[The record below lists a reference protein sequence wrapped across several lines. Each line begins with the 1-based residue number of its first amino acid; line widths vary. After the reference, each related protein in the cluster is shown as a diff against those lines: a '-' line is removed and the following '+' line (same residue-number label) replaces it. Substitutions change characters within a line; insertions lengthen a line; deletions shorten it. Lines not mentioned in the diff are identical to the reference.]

1 MDIGNAMLSSSQG
14 PRHPTGFFGAR
25 ASHSETR
32 STAATQHQDFAPTP
46 DSSSQTQLGQ
56 GQGRTTL
63 QALAGDVRWD
73 VSAWVC
79 LMRHLVGANPPGLR
93 RARINH

>member
-1 MDIGNAMLSSSQG
+1 MLSSSQG
-14 PRHPTGFFGAR
+14 SSHPTGSFGAR
-25 ASHSETR
+25 ASHSETH

-56 GQGRTTL
+56 GQDRTTV

-73 VSAWVC
+73 LSALVC
-79 LMRHLVGANPPGLR
+79 LMPHLVDANPPGLR
-93 RARINH
+93 GVKINH